1 MKITI
6 PKPCHENWSDMTP
19 EEKGKFCA
27 VCSKTV
33 HDFTG
38 FSDEELVTRFNLEE
52 NICGRFREDQ
62 LGKNLNFSIA
72 GTLALGILMAGS
84 IVNTVHGQ
92 DTKSQMIK
100 GEVAV
105 SGVIGKPV
113 VREKPVRMG
122 APLSQPT
129 AKPLIVINGKAS
141 SFEKMKALNP
151 KDIKSFSTLSG
162 EAAVD
167 RYGKKA
173 KDGVVLITTKNK

>member
-38 FSDEELVTRFNLEE
+38 FSDEELVACFNSEE

-72 GTLALGILMAGS
+72 GTLALGLLMAGS

-92 DTKSQMIK
+92 DTKSQTIK
-100 GEVAV
+100 SELA
-105 SGVIGKPV
+105 VIGKPV
-113 VREKPVRMG
+113 VCEKPVRMG
-122 APLSQPT
+122 APLSQPA

>member
-6 PKPCHENWSDMTP
+6 PKPCHENWNAMTP

-38 FSDEELVTRFNLEE
+38 FSDEELVARFNLEE

-92 DTKSQMIK
+92 DTKSQTIK
-100 GEVAV
+100 GGVA
-105 SGVIGKPV
+105 VIGKSV
-113 VREKPVRMG
+113 VYEKPVRMG
-122 APLSQPT
+122 APLSQPA